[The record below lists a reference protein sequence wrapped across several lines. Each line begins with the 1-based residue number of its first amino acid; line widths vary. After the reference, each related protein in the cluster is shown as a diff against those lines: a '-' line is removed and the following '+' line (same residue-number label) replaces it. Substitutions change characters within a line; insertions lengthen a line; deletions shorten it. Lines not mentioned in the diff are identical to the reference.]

1 MSSQIKIA
9 LIDDEELI
17 LEGVKMLL
25 SKEKNITVTMTANDG
40 NIFLENLEKI
50 SKDNFPDIAMVDVQM
65 QPMDGFELVEILKNK
80 YPDLKII
87 ILSSHYKTSVLGYMV
102 KLGVAAFLP
111 KNSNKKLFIEAV
123 TKVYENGIFFTGKD
137 HEMLLSY
144 MNSSSKKKSLFDMND
159 ELSEREKDVVKL
171 ICQELTNHEIAEK
184 LFISPRTVES
194 HRQRAI
200 EKIGAKNT
208 VGIVIYAIVNN
219 IYTPADLNLIP

>member
-1 MSSQIKIA
+1 MSEQIKIA
-9 LIDDEELI
+9 LVDDEQLI

-25 SKEKNITVTMTANDG
+25 SKEKNFSVTMMANAG
-40 NIFLENLEKI
+40 NVFLENLEKCTEE
-50 SKDNFPDIAMVDVQM
+50 NFPDIALVDVQM
-65 QPMDGFELVEILKNK
+65 HPMNGFELVEILKDK

-111 KNSNKKLFIEAV
+111 KNSDKKLFIEAIF
-123 TKVYENGIFFTGKD
+123 KVSENGIFFTNED

-144 MNSSSKKKSLFDMND
+144 MNSSSKKKSLFSMDD
-159 ELSEREKDVVKL
+159 DLSEREKDVVKL
-171 ICQELTNHEIAEK
+171 ICQECTNNEIAEK

-219 IYTPADLNLIP
+219 IYSPA

>member
-1 MSSQIKIA
+1 MNEQIKIA
-9 LIDDEELI
+9 LVDDEQLI

-25 SKEKNITVTMTANDG
+25 SKEKNFSVTMMANDG
-40 NIFLENLEKI
+40 NVFLKNLEKI
-50 SKDNFPDIAMVDVQM
+50 NKADFPDIALVDVQM
-65 QPMDGFELVEILKNK
+65 EPMNGFELVAVLKDK

-102 KLGVAAFLP
+102 KLGVSAFLP
-111 KNSNKKLFIEAV
+111 KNSSKKLFIEAI
-123 TKVYENGIFFTGKD
+123 TKVHENGIFFTNED

-144 MNSSSKKKSLFDMND
+144 MNSSSKKKSLFDMED
-159 ELSEREKDVVKL
+159 DLSDREKDVVKL
-171 ICQELTNHEIAEK
+171 ICQELTNNEIAEK

-219 IYTPADLNLIP
+219 IYAPA

>member
-1 MSSQIKIA
+1 MSEQIKIA
-9 LIDDEELI
+9 LVDDEQLI

-25 SKEKNITVTMTANDG
+25 SKEKNFSVTMMANAG
-40 NIFLENLEKI
+40 NVFLENLEKCAEE
-50 SKDNFPDIAMVDVQM
+50 DFPDIALVDVQM
-65 QPMDGFELVEILKNK
+65 HPMNGFELVEILKDK

-111 KNSNKKLFIEAV
+111 KNSDKKLFIEAIF
-123 TKVYENGIFFTGKD
+123 KVSENGIFFTNED

-144 MNSSSKKKSLFDMND
+144 MNSSSKKKSLFSMDD
-159 ELSEREKDVVKL
+159 DLSEREKDVVKL
-171 ICQELTNHEIAEK
+171 ICQECTNNEIAEK

-219 IYTPADLNLIP
+219 IYSPA